1 MGCSPAA
8 SREEGLVKNQFSLIR
23 SVSVIIKCQECGT
36 KFDIDETLIK
46 GTGSK
51 VKCSICKHIFE
62 AYPPREFLP
71 KEAPVSADEQK
82 ESTEQPVGEDFPA
95 EALEDSPEPEQADQ
109 DIDFDK
115 LFEDSLNDL
124 EGVATETPEGAEE
137 PAEKVSEKNAIS
149 TDVDTGPDERYTEET
164 EPDKDYPE
172 EEMVTA
178 PDPYQDKPKKS
189 RFLSIFLLIVLLLL
203 GGAAAIVFWAPEL
216 IPDSLT
222 LLKPTEKGNVTK
234 SNSRLLSF
242 KNVTGSFVNSK
253 KGGHLFVIRGLVT
266 NKHSKSQN
274 FVLIKGTILDD
285 KGKVVKQ
292 KLAYCGNTFSVEELK
307 AIPMEEINKAMEN
320 RFGKDKTN
328 LNVAPGASIPFMI
341 VFGNLPDNLSEFT
354 VESVSSSPAK

>member
-1 MGCSPAA
+1 M
-8 SREEGLVKNQFSLIR
+8 
-23 SVSVIIKCQECGT
+23 IIKCQECGT

-51 VKCSICKHIFE
+51 VKCSVCKHIFE
-62 AYPPREFLP
+62 AYPPGEFLAE
-71 KEAPVSADEQK
+71 EAPVSADKQK

-95 EALEDSPEPEQADQ
+95 EALEDSPEPEQANQ

-124 EGVATETPEGAEE
+124 EGVATGALEDVEE
-137 PAEKVSEKNAIS
+137 PAEKVSDQKEWSEKNAIS
-149 TDVDTGPDERYTEET
+149 TDVDTGPEEGYTEEAG
-164 EPDKDYPE
+164 PDDKDYPE
-172 EEMVTA
+172 EEEVTA
-178 PDPYQDKPKKS
+178 PDPYQDKPKKP

-203 GGAAAIVFWAPEL
+203 GGTAAIIFWAPEL

-242 KNVTGSFVNSK
+242 KNVTGSFVSSK

-266 NKHSKSQN
+266 NKHSRSQN

-307 AIPMEEINKAMEN
+307 VIPMEEINKAMEN

>member
-1 MGCSPAA
+1 M
-8 SREEGLVKNQFSLIR
+8 
-23 SVSVIIKCQECGT
+23 IIQCQECGT

-62 AYPPREFLP
+62 AYPPGEFLAE
-71 KEAPVSADEQK
+71 EAPVPADEQK
-82 ESTEQPVGEDFPA
+82 ESTGQPVGEDFPA
-95 EALEDSPEPEQADQ
+95 EAREDSPESEQVNQ
-109 DIDFDK
+109 NIDFDK

-124 EGVATETPEGAEE
+124 EGAATETLEDVEKD
-137 PAEKVSEKNAIS
+137 AEKVPGQKEASEKNTIPM
-149 TDVDTGPDERYTEET
+149 DLDTGPDEGYTEEAG
-164 EPDKDYPE
+164 PHKDYLE
-172 EEMVTA
+172 EEAVTA

-189 RFLSIFLLIVLLLL
+189 RFLSIFLFIVFLLLA
-203 GGAAAIVFWAPEL
+203 GATAIVFWAPEL

-222 LLKPTEKGNVTK
+222 LLKPTEKGNVTN

-242 KNVTGSFVNSK
+242 KNVTGSFVSSK
-253 KGGHLFVIRGLVT
+253 KGGHLFVIKGLVT

-274 FVLIKGTILDD
+274 FVLVKGTILDD

-307 AIPMEEINKAMEN
+307 TVPMEKINKAMEN
-320 RFGKDKTN
+320 RFGKDKIN

-354 VESVSSSPAK
+354 VEAVSSSPAK